1 MFDWYVHVAMLGD
14 LVKGNNVSRSLVVNA
29 TKQRVNATKQ
39 RVSRLSSLWMASDGC
54 LAHSVPSLFRG
65 RTVASFSR
73 LGLRKRHERHKTPGA
88 FHPQSCPLVRKNN
101 VLPRVCITTGPV
113 YCHTSSGRRF
123 CKNENSC
130 AFGSFWAAS
139 SQSAGIALAA

>member
-1 MFDWYVHVAMLGD
+1 MQPAGNNQGSCPRDVVLIALRGAGKSYTRLDFGSCWNSIGIRRATRIRQRLNTEPSV
-14 LVKGNNVSRSLVVNA
+14 VKGNNISRSLVVNA

-54 LAHSVPSLFRG
+54 LAHLVPWG

-88 FHPQSCPLVRKNN
+88 FHPQPCPLFK
-101 VLPRVCITTGPV
+101 
-113 YCHTSSGRRF
+113 
-123 CKNENSC
+123 KE
-130 AFGSFWAAS
+130 
-139 SQSAGIALAA
+139 